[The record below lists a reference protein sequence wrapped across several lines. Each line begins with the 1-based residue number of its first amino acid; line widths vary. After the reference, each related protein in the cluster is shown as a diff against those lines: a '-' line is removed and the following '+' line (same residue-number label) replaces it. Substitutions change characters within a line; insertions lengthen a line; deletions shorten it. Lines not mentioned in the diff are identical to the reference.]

1 MARQCHLNTC
11 PTGVA
16 TQRDDLRQKFEGT
29 PEMVVNYFQFLAAEV
44 REILAQIGVKSLGD
58 IVGKVELLEQVDDLP
73 RSREGINLDLSAILT
88 PADKSGTHAVKQ
100 MQDRNDPPAKDPF
113 PERIVAD
120 TEAAW
125 SRREPVSVC
134 YEVSNSNR
142 TIGSRLAY
150 EISRRHGGEGLAP
163 DTAELR
169 LVGSAGQSLG
179 AFLAPGVKIVLEGEA
194 NDYVGKGM
202 GGGQIVIVPPKDAT
216 FAANENIIIGN
227 TVLYGATGGRLFA
240 AGRAGER
247 FAVRNSGATAVIE
260 GAGDHCCEYMTGG
273 VVVALGPVG
282 RNFAAGMSA
291 GTAFVLDEGGDFS
304 SKVNMELVDIIR
316 VTDPADEAQLRQLI
330 EDHVAATD
338 SKFARRILD
347 EWTEFLPKFWRVVP
361 DPPTVQTHTPQM
373 ESADTGTEA
382 PNTVAP
388 VRG

>member
-1 MARQCHLNTC
+1 
-11 PTGVA
+11 
-16 TQRDDLRQKFEGT
+16 
-29 PEMVVNYFQFLAAEV
+29 
-44 REILAQIGVKSLGD
+44 
-58 IVGKVELLEQVDDLP
+58 
-73 RSREGINLDLSAILT
+73 
-88 PADKSGTHAVKQ
+88 
-100 MQDRNDPPAKDPF
+100 
-113 PERIVAD
+113 
-120 TEAAW
+120 
-125 SRREPVSVC
+125 
-134 YEVSNSNR
+134 
-142 TIGSRLAY
+142 
-150 EISRRHGGEGLAP
+150 
-163 DTAELR
+163 
-169 LVGSAGQSLG
+169 
-179 AFLAPGVKIVLEGEA
+179 VKIVLEGEA

-273 VVVALGPVG
+273 IVVALGPVG

-316 VTDPADEAQLRQLI
+316 VTDPKDEAQLRQLI

-347 EWTEFLPKFWRVVP
+347 EWTDFLPKFWRVVP

-373 ESADTGTEA
+373 ESADAGTEA

-388 VRG
+388 LRS